1 LGVERFVFTDHLE
14 GGVNIVV
21 GLIGLFAMPQVLNLM
36 EKYYSE
42 KNPVLSTEGH
52 SSLMQSFRFV
62 FSKVKALS
70 IGSFIGSLVGI
81 IPGAG
86 GQIAGLVAYDQ
97 TKKVS
102 KNQSNY
108 GKGEPEGI
116 IAAESAN
123 NSMVGPSLIPLLT
136 LSIPGSPT
144 AAVLLGGLLIHGIFP
159 GHEIFVS
166 ENTAPIVWTFIDS
179 LILAQIFMLIIGLF
193 LSRHSGWIMKVPDN
207 YMAVSILVLAVFG
220 TYSIGN
226 SYSDVII
233 MVVLGTIMFFASK
246 AGFSPVPVVLGIILG
261 PIAENNFLLGKLIG
275 GARYGDDWMIYF
287 TTGTINVTLIVI
299 CIASITYGLYSNRK
313 SKRST

>member
-1 LGVERFVFTDHLE
+1 
-14 GGVNIVV
+14 
-21 GLIGLFAMPQVLNLM
+21 
-36 EKYYSE
+36 
-42 KNPVLSTEGH
+42 
-52 SSLMQSFRFV
+52 
-62 FSKVKALS
+62 
-70 IGSFIGSLVGI
+70 
-81 IPGAG
+81 
-86 GQIAGLVAYDQ
+86 
-97 TKKVS
+97 
-102 KNQSNY
+102 
-108 GKGEPEGI
+108 
-116 IAAESAN
+116 
-123 NSMVGPSLIPLLT
+123 
-136 LSIPGSPT
+136 
-144 AAVLLGGLLIHGIFP
+144 
-159 GHEIFVS
+159 
-166 ENTAPIVWTFIDS
+166 
-179 LILAQIFMLIIGLF
+179 MLIIGLF

>member
-1 LGVERFVFTDHLE
+1 MPSDVIAVQEGSGIRLTWQGTATQYQILRDGQQIALVDETTYFDEPTLGGDHFYQ
-14 GGVNIVV
+14 VNTVIDGDV
-21 GLIGLFAMPQVLNLM
+21 
-36 EKYYSE
+36 
-42 KNPVLSTEGH
+42 
-52 SSLMQSFRFV
+52 
-62 FSKVKALS
+62 
-70 IGSFIGSLVGI
+70 IGSGPS
-81 IPGAG
+81 
-86 GQIAGLVAYDQ
+86 QIANIDA
-97 TKKVS
+97 
-102 KNQSNY
+102 
-108 GKGEPEGI
+108 
-116 IAAESAN
+116 SAITLED
-123 NSMVGPSLIPLLT
+123 SSDDLASLIM
-136 LSIPGSPT
+136 
-144 AAVLLGGLLIHGIFP
+144 A
-159 GHEIFVS
+159 
-166 ENTAPIVWTFIDS
+166 
-179 LILAQIFMLIIGLF
+179 IFMLIIGLF

-287 TTGTINVTLIVI
+287 TTGTINVTLIAI